1 MMQFY
6 EALSA
11 KKRLDNV
18 LSRKHKKVSMFDH
31 LQGLSSFIKSTP
43 QSLHFY
49 PSAKKIYQQENF
61 FEKSQQKIRM
71 QVKALKIPF
80 YIDFYDTLDTKVTV
94 KEAEALM
101 KCFIEQIFQ
110 ILRRSERLGLRVL
123 YQES

>member
-1 MMQFY
+1 
-6 EALSA
+6 
-11 KKRLDNV
+11 
-18 LSRKHKKVSMFDH
+18 MFDH

-49 PSAKKIYQQENF
+49 PSAKKIYQKENF
-61 FEKSQQKIRM
+61 FELSQQKIRM

-80 YIDFYDTLDTKVTV
+80 YIDFYDTLDTTVTV

-101 KCFIEQIFQ
+101 KRFIEQIFQ

-123 YQES
+123 YQET